1 VKLVLRVIA
10 TLLLFALI
18 ATWLGSTS
26 STGLVV
32 LVVTGLVVGGAV
44 AMLRSQ
50 ATKTDR
56 LLAVPFEGELPAVL
70 RAAVQK
76 APLLVG
82 DLSYG
87 KRVIAADSYP
97 HNWQELAEL
106 MQFETSGR
114 AEVLVDLVL
123 QPTHPTEQYAIAV
136 TLGGLVIGY
145 VPRVEAVQLYEFVHK
160 LGGAAKVNAN
170 VYFDPIGGKNRV
182 EIDWTL
188 PLATNDMF
196 KPDRMRYFGG
206 DSI

>member
-1 VKLVLRVIA
+1 LVLRVIA
-10 TLLLFALI
+10 LLLLFALL

-26 STGLVV
+26 SAGLVV

-50 ATKTDR
+50 ANKTDKM
-56 LLAVPFEGELPAVL
+56 LAVGFQGELPAVF

-82 DLSYG
+82 DFSYG
-87 KRVIAADSYP
+87 KRVIATDSYP
-97 HNWQELAEL
+97 HNWQELAEH
-106 MQFETSGR
+106 MQFEAPGR
-114 AEVLVDLVL
+114 AEVMVDLVL
-123 QPTHPTEQYAIAV
+123 QPTHPVEQQAIAA

-145 VPRVEAVQLYEFVHK
+145 VPRVEAVQLYDFIHK
-160 LGGAAKVNAN
+160 LGGVAKVNAN
-170 VYFDPIGGKNRV
+170 VYFDPAGDKNRV

-196 KPDRMRYFGG
+196 KPDTMRHFG
-206 DSI
+206 DAA

>member
-10 TLLLFALI
+10 LLLLFALL

-26 STGLVV
+26 SAGLVV

-50 ATKTDR
+50 ANKTDR
-56 LLAVPFEGELPAVL
+56 LLAVGFQGELPKPLQAAVL
-70 RAAVQK
+70 K

-87 KRVIAADSYP
+87 KRVIATDSYP
-97 HNWQELAEL
+97 HNWVELAEH

-114 AEVLVDLVL
+114 AEVMVDLVL
-123 QPTHPTEQYAIAV
+123 QPTHPVEQQAIAV

-145 VPRVEAVQLYEFVHK
+145 VPRVEAVQLYEFIHK
-160 LGGAAKVNAN
+160 LGGVARVNAN

-196 KPDRMRYFGG
+196 KPDRMRYFG
-206 DSI
+206 DAV

>member
-10 TLLLFALI
+10 LLLLFALL

-26 STGLVV
+26 SAGLVV

-56 LLAVPFEGELPAVL
+56 LLATPFEGELPQPL
-70 RAAVQK
+70 QAAAIR

-82 DLSYG
+82 DFGYG
-87 KRVIAADSYP
+87 KRVIATDSYP
-97 HNWQELAEL
+97 HNWQELAEH

-114 AEVLVDLVL
+114 AEVMVDLVL
-123 QPTHPTEQYAIAV
+123 QPTHPVEQQAIAV

-145 VPRVEAVQLYEFVHK
+145 VPRVEAVQLYEFIHK
-160 LGGAAKVNAN
+160 LGGVAKVNAN

-196 KPDRMRYFGG
+196 KPDTMRHFG
-206 DSI
+206 DAI